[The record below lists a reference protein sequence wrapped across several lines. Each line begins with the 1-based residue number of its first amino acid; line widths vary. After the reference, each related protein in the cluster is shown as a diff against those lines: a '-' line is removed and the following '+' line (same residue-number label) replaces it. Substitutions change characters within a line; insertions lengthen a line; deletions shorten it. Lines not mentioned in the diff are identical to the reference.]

1 MMDELEK
8 EHKNSHRDDQ
18 EQGAGML
25 MGRPVDERGP
35 AQREGHERGR
45 SDPRHDK
52 EEYGWQEG
60 PLNDDTQTIIQT
72 H

>member
-25 MGRPVDERGP
+25 MGRPVDERG
-35 AQREGHERGR
+35 R